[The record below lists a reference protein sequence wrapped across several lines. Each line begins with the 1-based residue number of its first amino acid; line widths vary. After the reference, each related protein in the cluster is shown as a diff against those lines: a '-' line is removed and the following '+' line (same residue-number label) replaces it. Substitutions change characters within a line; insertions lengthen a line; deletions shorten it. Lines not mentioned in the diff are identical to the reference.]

1 MRRVRVVVRG
11 RVQGVFFRATVA
23 GLARDLEL
31 AGSVTNRPD
40 GAVEVVFQGPAE
52 AVERMIEWCRTGPE
66 LALVESVEVSDEP
79 GAPGEHGFRV
89 V

>member
-11 RVQGVFFRATVA
+11 RVQGVFFRASVA
-23 GLARDLEL
+23 GLARDLDL
-31 AGSVTNRPD
+31 SGSVANRPD
-40 GAVEVVFQGPAE
+40 GAVEAVFQGASE
-52 AVERMIEWCRTGPE
+52 AVERMLAWCRSGPD
-66 LALVESVEVSDEP
+66 LARVDSVEVSEEP